1 MADTN
6 GSSYTKAVYEDYG
19 LELAGRIW
27 DETLEML
34 SFVDINGI
42 LNSLSEKK

>member
-1 MADTN
+1 MTDAN
-6 GSSYTKAVYEDYG
+6 SHSYTKAVYEDYG

-34 SFVDINGI
+34 SFVDVNGI